1 MMNRIDAYD
10 AYTADRNFRNIANA
24 LGFTGFDYVPE
35 DNDFEERLE
44 NDNELGDL
52 LEQLEDV
59 VSSQFL
65 IYTSTTTEFYKRHEY
80 DILDYLSVYGY
91 KDGDD
96 VNYGYDD
103 ILQSIEN
110 IMCSRVTAYVT
121 GVLSE
126 YGY

>member
-1 MMNRIDAYD
+1 MMNRFDAYD
-10 AYTADRNFRNIANA
+10 AYTTDRNFRYIANA
-24 LGFTGFDYVPE
+24 LGFTGFDYDPE
-35 DNDFEERLE
+35 DNDFEEKLE

-52 LEQLEDV
+52 LEQFEDV
-59 VSSQFL
+59 ESSQFL
-65 IYTSTTTEFYKRHEY
+65 IYTSTITEFYKRHEY

-91 KDGDD
+91 NEGDD

-103 ILQSIEN
+103 LLQSIEN
-110 IMCSRVTAYVT
+110 IMCSRVVAYVT

>member
-24 LGFTGFDYVPE
+24 LGFTGFDYGPE
-35 DNDFEERLE
+35 DNDFEEKLE

-52 LEQLEDV
+52 LEQFEDV

-65 IYTSTTTEFYKRHEY
+65 IYTSTQTEFYKRHEY
-80 DILDYLSVYGY
+80 DILDYLSIYGY

-96 VNYGYDD
+96 DL
-103 ILQSIEN
+103 LQSIEN
-110 IMCSRVTAYVT
+110 IMCSRVVAYVT
-121 GVLSE
+121 GVISE